1 MAFTSFKAIIIGGG
15 PAGLTAA
22 HALYLAGIDFL
33 ILEGR
38 ESVVVDQGASLV
50 LGPQSLRVMHQFGL
64 LDKLRAIGGEIG
76 HCKAFTLDGREFKI
90 HTLLKTMRQ
99 NHGSA
104 PIAFHRA
111 QLIQTLYDGLPSDA
125 REKYL
130 TGKKV
135 EDISFDKQSAKVT
148 CADGSTYEGSI
159 VIGADGVHSK
169 TRRLMRKLALESNPQ
184 AEWDAE
190 TPYTCAYRCMWCSFP
205 RPSDSGE
212 AFETQHKD
220 QSVMYL
226 TGHERGWIFL
236 YEKLPEPTTERT
248 SYTDVDVDAF
258 AARFADFP
266 VTDTLKVKD
275 VFAKKLTAG
284 MANLEEGVLQHWSMG
299 RIALVGD
306 ACHKFTPNAGL
317 GFQNGI
323 QDVVALINSVR
334 TTVLETPGGD
344 PSVKALTEVFQKY
357 QTDRVLALKPDVT
370 RSAQTTRMHAWSNS
384 YYFVA
389 ARYIL
394 ALPLVEYLLLKYV
407 AARQIKQ
414 GLVLDYVPCEEPLKG
429 DVEWVHQMK
438 NSATTASGLV

>member
-33 ILEGR
+33 NLEGR

-76 HCKAFTLDGREFKI
+76 H
-90 HTLLKTMRQ
+90 
-99 NHGSA
+99 
-104 PIAFHRA
+104 
-111 QLIQTLYDGLPSDA
+111 Y
-125 REKYL
+125 
-130 TGKKV
+130 
-135 EDISFDKQSAKVT
+135 
-148 CADGSTYEGSI
+148 GSTYEGSI

-414 GLVLDYVPCEEPLKG
+414 GLALDYVPCEEPLKG